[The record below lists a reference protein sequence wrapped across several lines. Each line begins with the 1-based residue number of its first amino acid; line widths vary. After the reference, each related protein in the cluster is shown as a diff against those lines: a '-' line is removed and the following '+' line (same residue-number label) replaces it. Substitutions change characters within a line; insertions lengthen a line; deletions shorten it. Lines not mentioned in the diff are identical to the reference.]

1 MLWRRNNGEN
11 SRVMN
16 ENRNPLDSL
25 SSAIGEYL
33 SLRTDDFKKSVVEG
47 LSIGFSRVLSILV
60 LMMLLLVVLG
70 VFAFAF
76 VVLLGETMGTMS
88 AAAFIVGGV
97 YLIAFAVL
105 FFLRKRLF
113 LKMFTGLFT
122 GILDSGTS
130 SDKWKTLALVAVR
143 YLRGLVGD

>member
-1 MLWRRNNGEN
+1 MDEN
-11 SRVMN
+11 HRDMN

-70 VFAFAF
+70 VFALAF
-76 VVLLGETMGTMS
+76 VVLLGEAIGS
-88 AAAFIVGGV
+88 LSGAAFIVGGV

-113 LKMFTGLFT
+113 LKMFTVLFT

-130 SDKWKTLALVAVR
+130 SDKWKTIALVAVR
-143 YLRGLVGD
+143 YLRGLVE

>member
-1 MLWRRNNGEN
+1 
-11 SRVMN
+11 MN
-16 ENRNPLDSL
+16 DNRNPLDSL

-47 LSIGFSRVLSILV
+47 RSVGFSRVLSILV
-60 LMMLLLVVLG
+60 LMMLLLVLLG

-76 VVLLGETMGTMS
+76 VVLLGETMGSMS
-88 AAAFIVGGV
+88 EAAFIVGGV

-105 FFLRKRLF
+105 FFLRKHLF

-130 SDKWKTLALVAVR
+130 SDKWKTLALVVVR
-143 YLRGLVGD
+143 YLRGLIVD

>member
-1 MLWRRNNGEN
+1 MVEN
-11 SRVMN
+11 LRTMN
-16 ENRNPLDSL
+16 DNRNPLNGL

-33 SLRTDDFKKSVVEG
+33 SLKTDDFKKNIISG
-47 LSIGFSRVLSILV
+47 LSIGFSRTLAILV
-60 LMMLLLVVLG
+60 IVMILLIVLA
-70 VFAFAF
+70 VLAFAF
-76 VVLLGETMGTMS
+76 IVLLGDAIGS
-88 AAAFIVGGV
+88 LSGAAFIVGGV
-97 YLIAFAVL
+97 YLIVFAVL

-143 YLRGLVGD
+143 YLRGLIVD